1 MMRFRR
7 FWMGAGC
14 VLAVAAG
21 IWGAP
26 GDHAVPPKPVAAEAA
41 LPTLRE
47 QAALR
52 QEWLRL
58 RLEKVLP
65 AVMRRQG
72 VAMWLVVSGE
82 YNEDPVFYSLVAPTE
97 LSAHRRSILAFF
109 DRGDAGVERLVLGGS
124 DSGGLYTPYKD
135 AQLARTVPRERLQ
148 AALLCKL
155 LEERQPAAIAVDV
168 SRDAPLADGLSAGDR
183 ETLEDALGPKWT
195 ARLVRAQ
202 NLPLEYL
209 SIRVPEMMPAYRQ
222 LMALAHDLIGRAF
235 SAEVIQPGRT
245 TTTDVV
251 WWLRQEAQRRGAGVW
266 FHPTVDVQRRG
277 QGGDF
282 KPPDDTEMMIQ
293 PGDVL
298 HVDLGLTGIGL
309 ATDTQHMGYVLRP
322 GETDAPAGLK
332 QALADG
338 NRLQDIVLARTR
350 PGRTGNEVLADA
362 LAAMKEAG
370 LTGAVYCHPVG
381 DHGHGAGPL
390 IGRWDRQ
397 EPVPGAGDRV
407 VLPGTWWSIELY
419 AAAKVPEWDGQEIRM
434 MLEEDAALDADGIR
448 WVLPRQDRFH
458 LVGSSPAR

>member
-7 FWMGAGC
+7 IWMGVGGTL
-14 VLAVAAG
+14 VMAAG

-26 GDHAVPPKPVAAEAA
+26 ADRTVPPEPVAAVAA
-41 LPTLRE
+41 LPSLRE

-72 VAMWLVVSGE
+72 VAMWLVASGE
-82 YNEDPVFYSLVAPTE
+82 YNEDPVFFSLVSPTE

-135 AQLARTVPRERLQ
+135 AELAKTIPRERLQ
-148 AALLCKL
+148 AELLRKL
-155 LEERQPAAIAVDV
+155 LEERQPASIAVNI
-168 SRDAPLADGLSAGDR
+168 SRNAPLADGLSAGDR
-183 ETLEDALGPKWT
+183 EALEDALGPKWA
-195 ARLVRAQ
+195 ARLVRAE

-209 SIRVPEMMPAYRQ
+209 SVRVPEMLPAYGK
-222 LMALAHDLIGRAF
+222 LMDVAHHLIRRAF
-235 SAEVIQPGRT
+235 SGEVIQPGRT

-251 WWLRQEAQRRGAGVW
+251 WWLRQEAQRLGTGAW

-277 QGGDF
+277 QGGEF
-282 KPPDDTEMMIQ
+282 KPPDDTETLIQ

-322 GETDAPAGLK
+322 GETDAPAGLR
-332 QALADG
+332 QALAVG

-370 LTGAVYCHPVG
+370 ITGAVYCHPVG
-381 DHGHGAGPL
+381 DHGHGAGPM

-397 EPVPGAGDRV
+397 TPVPGAGDRV
-407 VLPGTWWSIELY
+407 ILPDTWWSIELY
-419 AAAKVPEWDGQEIRM
+419 AAAKVPEWDGQEVRM
-434 MLEEDAALDADGIR
+434 MLEEDAALGAEGIR
-448 WVLPRQDRFH
+448 WVLPRQERFH
-458 LVGSSPAR
+458 LVGPSPAK